1 MQGPALFG
9 DRADT
14 ANTGAD
20 ANADALAVIV
30 GNFETGV
37 ADRLFGGRNT
47 VMNKRIGALD
57 VLDAQPLLGVEVP
70 DHATEPGGIG
80 RHVEIRDRSDTGPPR
95 SDVAPGRG
103 DIVAH
108 RGHDSQAGDDHAP
121 TAHQQYLINGET
133 GAFSTAA
140 ARAP

>member
-70 DHATEPGGIG
+70 DHATEPG
-80 RHVEIRDRSDTGPPR
+80 DRKSTRLNSSHSCETSMPP
-95 SDVAPGRG
+95 SA
-103 DIVAH
+103 
-108 RGHDSQAGDDHAP
+108 
-121 TAHQQYLINGET
+121 
-133 GAFSTAA
+133 
-140 ARAP
+140 